1 MRVCRSSLIQQK
13 AAELAADP
21 KTPFFHSSILPV
33 FHSSSLP
40 PLRGSPGF
48 TLLEMTMVM
57 FIMAI
62 FISVAALSF
71 EGVTDEQ
78 ILRTPAAELQR
89 MAREAVSRAGIYE
102 QPETIVFEKTGF
114 GIRYRGDAAAT
125 DGGKAQYWLRRV
137 QTPADMRLLMK
148 RWGQNRW
155 QPAAGQQWMA
165 LPSGL
170 CEPLSIRM
178 EWGRS
183 FTEMQFNP
191 LTGGVAEETTYIA
204 PP

>member
-1 MRVCRSSLIQQK
+1 LEGSLLI
-13 AAELAADP
+13 
-21 KTPFFHSSILPV
+21 PV
-33 FHSSSLP
+33 FQSSSLP
-40 PLRGSPGF
+40 PLRGF

-62 FISVAALSF
+62 FISVATFSF
-71 EGVTDEQ
+71 QGVTDEQ

-114 GIRYRGDAAAT
+114 GIRYRGEASAT
-125 DGGKAQYWLRRV
+125 ESGNTQYWLRRV
-137 QTPADMRLLMK
+137 QTPPDMRLLMK
-148 RWGQNRW
+148 RWGESKW
-155 QPAAGQQWMA
+155 QPAAGQRWMM

-170 CEPLSIRM
+170 CEPLSIRL

-183 FTEMQFNP
+183 FTEMQFHP

-204 PP
+204 P